1 MTGPRRDPDMVR
13 PYVRTGG
20 QIRPRADVRL
30 ESVVIAANGPTG
42 ALAADARLVMR
53 LFAPGDGDPGGG
65 GPRGGGLA
73 VADIAA
79 ALEMPP
85 STVRILVSSL
95 MDSGHLTSPP
105 SALPDEPASD
115 VLQEVLRGLRE
126 LV

>member
-20 QIRPRADVRL
+20 QVRARDDVRL
-30 ESVVIAANGPTG
+30 ESVVVAATGPTD
-42 ALAADARLVMR
+42 ALGPDARRVMR
-53 LFAPGDGDPGGG
+53 LFGGA
-65 GPRGGGLA
+65 GGGLA

-79 ALEMPP
+79 ALELPP

-95 MDSGHLTSPP
+95 MDSGHLSSPV
-105 SALPDEPASD
+105 AATGHQPDFD
-115 VLQEVLRGLRE
+115 LLQEVLRGLRS